1 MWAPHEIRTDFP
13 AFNEPRSVSRFGK
26 AVASYSIEPRELED
40 TECLARCKTAPYCRG
55 PTRLA
60 ELTLQVEHMP
70 TIASGSAVFPVPMFP
85 EGVHVHWETQRRV
98 MWNDRQYASEE
109 HELVYEISW
118 VEELGL
124 WRTFLRSHH
133 KVKS

>member
-1 MWAPHEIRTDFP
+1 
-13 AFNEPRSVSRFGK
+13 
-26 AVASYSIEPRELED
+26 
-40 TECLARCKTAPYCRG
+40 
-55 PTRLA
+55 
-60 ELTLQVEHMP
+60 MP

-85 EGVHVHWETQRRV
+85 EGVHVHWEAQRRMV
-98 MWNDRQYASEE
+98 WNDRVHASEE